1 MQTTRALPDEEQPH
15 SLESPAIKYIS
26 LVEFTA
32 ERREGCKEAE
42 SLVAEEDARA
52 KDKD

>member
-15 SLESPAIKYIS
+15 SLETSAIRYTS

-32 ERREGCKEAE
+32 ERKERCKEAE
-42 SLVAEEDARA
+42 SLVEEDARA